1 MKKRHIIKY
10 LFLLSMGAFIFT
22 GCNNLDQMPYDKHTD
37 ETYWQSVEN
46 SELLVNMAYN
56 QMYGA
61 GKMWTDEAL
70 SDNVIQARDDNDPRK
85 IRNGLATPSLGL
97 FASEWK
103 WAYEG
108 IKTCH
113 KYLENVDRVPGMEE
127 NLKATRKAEIRFI
140 RAFLFFRLA
149 YFYGDV
155 PFFTED
161 ITLAQAKTISRTQKS
176 VVLQFVHD
184 ELDEIIDILPSK
196 GAITNKGRI
205 TNAAA
210 VAFQARAYL
219 YENNWPMVEKYTDML
234 INQQGKYGIYE
245 LFGDYESLFQSQNK
259 YNNEVI
265 LDYGYAT
272 TNRTWTEMYARVPMT
287 LGAFLNSCAP
297 IQALVDDYWTING
310 YTISKDPAY
319 NPNSP
324 YTNRDPRL
332 TASVVYD
339 GFKWVDENG
348 NVSTI
353 RTAYG
358 TGTKDSWESV
368 SSNKSVTGYY
378 TRKYFDPQSR
388 KTLKD
393 YAQEN
398 NIIMFR
404 YADVLLMYAEAM
416 LEQNK
421 MNQSVWDATIKKI
434 RSRAGFTAA
443 SALNYPS
450 TLSTT
455 EMRELIHRE
464 RRIELVF
471 EGLRYYDI
479 VRWKEGTKYLNGVV
493 NGAKF
498 ANNNSSYI
506 TLDSRKFNEGKDYLW
521 SVPIEEIVKN
531 PNLKPN
537 NPGYSE

>member
-10 LFLLSMGAFIFT
+10 LFLLSIGAFIFA
-22 GCNNLDQMPYDKHTD
+22 GCNNLEQMPSDKHTD
-37 ETYWQSVEN
+37 ETYWESVEN
-46 SELLVNMAYN
+46 SELLVNMAYS

-61 GKMWTDEAL
+61 DKMWNDEAL
-70 SDNVIQARDDNDPRK
+70 SDNVIQARDDNDQRK

-113 KYLENVDRVPGMEE
+113 KYLENVDRVPGMGET
-127 NLKATRKAEIRFI
+127 LKQTRKAEIRFI
-140 RAFLFFRLA
+140 RAFLFFRMA

-161 ITLAQAKTISRTQKS
+161 ITLAESKTISRTQKS
-176 VVLQFVHD
+176 VVLKFVHD
-184 ELDEIIDILPSK
+184 ELDEIIDLLPSK
-196 GAITNKGRI
+196 NAITDKGRI

-219 YENNWPMVEKYTDML
+219 YENNWAMVEKYTDML
-234 INQQGKYGIYE
+234 INQQSTYGAYE
-245 LFGDYESLFQSQNK
+245 LFSDYESLFHSENK
-259 YNNEVI
+259 YNDEVI

-272 TNRTWTEMYARVPMT
+272 TNRSWSEMYARVPMT
-287 LGAFLNSCAP
+287 QGAFLNSCAP
-297 IQALVDDYWTING
+297 VQSLVDDYLTVNG
-310 YTISKDPAY
+310 YAIGDDPAY
-319 NPNSP
+319 NSNSP

-339 GFKWVDENG
+339 GFEWVDENG
-348 NVSTI
+348 NSTTI

-378 TRKYFDPQSR
+378 IRKYFDPESR

-404 YADVLLMYAEAM
+404 YADILLMYAEAM
-416 LEQNK
+416 FEQNK
-421 MNQSVWDATIKKI
+421 MSQSVWEATIKKI
-434 RSRAGFTAA
+434 RERAEFTTA
-443 SALNYPS
+443 SALSYPS
-450 TLSTT
+450 ALSNTG
-455 EMRELIHRE
+455 MRELIHRE
-464 RRIELVF
+464 RRIELAF

-479 VRWKEGTKYLNGVV
+479 VRWQEGTKYLNGVV
-493 NGAKF
+493 YGAKF
-498 ANNNSSYI
+498 ANNNSSFI
-506 TLDSRKFNEGKDYLW
+506 TLDTRKFNEGKDYLW

>member
-1 MKKRHIIKY
+1 
-10 LFLLSMGAFIFT
+10 
-22 GCNNLDQMPYDKHTD
+22 
-37 ETYWQSVEN
+37 
-46 SELLVNMAYN
+46 
-56 QMYGA
+56 
-61 GKMWTDEAL
+61 
-70 SDNVIQARDDNDPRK
+70 
-85 IRNGLATPSLGL
+85 
-97 FASEWK
+97 
-103 WAYEG
+103 
-108 IKTCH
+108 
-113 KYLENVDRVPGMEE
+113 
-127 NLKATRKAEIRFI
+127 
-140 RAFLFFRLA
+140 
-149 YFYGDV
+149 
-155 PFFTED
+155 
-161 ITLAQAKTISRTQKS
+161 
-176 VVLQFVHD
+176 
-184 ELDEIIDILPSK
+184 
-196 GAITNKGRI
+196 
-205 TNAAA
+205 
-210 VAFQARAYL
+210 
-219 YENNWPMVEKYTDML
+219 MVEKYTDML

-450 TLSTT
+450 TLSTD

>member
-234 INQQGKYGIYE
+234 INQQGK
-245 LFGDYESLFQSQNK
+245 
-259 YNNEVI
+259 
-265 LDYGYAT
+265 
-272 TNRTWTEMYARVPMT
+272 
-287 LGAFLNSCAP
+287 
-297 IQALVDDYWTING
+297 
-310 YTISKDPAY
+310 
-319 NPNSP
+319 
-324 YTNRDPRL
+324 
-332 TASVVYD
+332 
-339 GFKWVDENG
+339 
-348 NVSTI
+348 
-353 RTAYG
+353 
-358 TGTKDSWESV
+358 
-368 SSNKSVTGYY
+368 
-378 TRKYFDPQSR
+378 
-388 KTLKD
+388 
-393 YAQEN
+393 
-398 NIIMFR
+398 
-404 YADVLLMYAEAM
+404 
-416 LEQNK
+416 
-421 MNQSVWDATIKKI
+421 
-434 RSRAGFTAA
+434 
-443 SALNYPS
+443 
-450 TLSTT
+450 
-455 EMRELIHRE
+455 
-464 RRIELVF
+464 
-471 EGLRYYDI
+471 
-479 VRWKEGTKYLNGVV
+479 
-493 NGAKF
+493 
-498 ANNNSSYI
+498 
-506 TLDSRKFNEGKDYLW
+506 
-521 SVPIEEIVKN
+521 
-531 PNLKPN
+531 
-537 NPGYSE
+537 

>member
-1 MKKRHIIKY
+1 MKKRHTIKY
-10 LFLLSMGAFIFT
+10 LFLLSIGAFIFT
-22 GCNNLDQMPYDKHTD
+22 GCNNLEQMPYDKHTD

-56 QMYGA
+56 QMYNSE
-61 GKMWTDEAL
+61 KMWTDEAL
-70 SDNVIQARDDNDPRK
+70 TDNVIQARDDNDPRK
-85 IRNGLATPSLGL
+85 IRNGMATPSLGL

-113 KYLENVDRVPGMEE
+113 KYLENIDRVPEMNE

-184 ELDEIIDILPSK
+184 ELDEIRDILPSK

-272 TNRTWTEMYARVPMT
+272 TIRAWTEMYARVPMT

-297 IQALVDDYWTING
+297 TQALVDDYWTING
-310 YTISKDPAY
+310 YAISKDPAY
-319 NPNSP
+319 NPSSP

-378 TRKYFDPQSR
+378 TRKYFDPHSR

-434 RSRAGFTAA
+434 RTRAGFTAA

-450 TLSTT
+450 TLSTD

>member
-1 MKKRHIIKY
+1 MALCIGS
-10 LFLLSMGAFIFT
+10 LLLAA
-22 GCNNLDQMPYDKHTD
+22 CNDLDQSPSDKHTD
-37 ETYWQSVEN
+37 DTYWQSADN
-46 SELLVNMAYN
+46 SELLVNMAYS

-61 GKMWTDEAL
+61 SKLWNDEAL

-113 KYLENVDRVPGMEE
+113 KYLENIDRVPDMSTS
-127 NLKATRKAEIRFI
+127 LRDTRKAEIRFI

-149 YFYGDV
+149 YFYGDI
-155 PFFTED
+155 PFFTQD
-161 ITLAQAKTISRTQKS
+161 ISLSEAKVISRTPKAT
-176 VVLQFVHD
+176 VLTFVHD
-184 ELDEIIDILPSK
+184 ELDDIIKLLPTK
-196 GAITNKGRI
+196 DGATNKGRI

-219 YENNWPMVEKYTDML
+219 YENNWAMVEKYTSML
-234 INQQGKYGIYE
+234 INEQGTYGTYD
-245 LFGDYESLFQSQNK
+245 LFADYETLFRSENK
-259 YNNEVI
+259 YNKEVI

-272 TNRTWTEMYARVPMT
+272 ANRSWAEMYSRVPMT
-287 LGAFLNSCAP
+287 QGAFLNSCAP
-297 IQALVDDYWTING
+297 VQELVDDYLTVNG

-319 NPNSP
+319 SAEFP
-324 YTNRDPRL
+324 YVNRDPRF

-339 GFKWVDENG
+339 GFKWIDQNG
-348 NVSTI
+348 TVSTI

-358 TGTKDSWESV
+358 TGTKDSWEGV
-368 SSNKSVTGYY
+368 TSNKSVTGYY
-378 TRKYFDPQSR
+378 IRKYYDLASR
-388 KTLKD
+388 KILSD

-416 LEQNK
+416 FEQNK
-421 MNQSVWDATIKKI
+421 MSQSVWNETIRKI
-434 RSRAGFTAA
+434 RERAGFTAA
-443 SALNYPS
+443 SALTYPS

-464 RRIELVF
+464 RRTELVF

-479 VRWKEGTKYLNGVV
+479 VRWKEGTKYLNGTVH
-493 NGAKF
+493 GAKF
-498 ANNNSSYI
+498 ANNNTAFIS
-506 TLDSRKFNEGKDYLW
+506 LDGRKFNEGKDYLW
-521 SVPIEEIVKN
+521 SVPLEEIVKN

-537 NPGYSE
+537 NSGYSE

>member
-1 MKKRHIIKY
+1 MALCIGS
-10 LFLLSMGAFIFT
+10 LLLAA
-22 GCNNLDQMPYDKHTD
+22 CNDLDQSPSDKHTD
-37 ETYWQSVEN
+37 DTYWQSADN
-46 SELLVNMAYN
+46 SELLVNMAYS

-61 GKMWTDEAL
+61 SKLWNDEAL

-113 KYLENVDRVPGMEE
+113 KYLENIDRVPDMSTS
-127 NLKATRKAEIRFI
+127 LRDTRKAEIRFI

-149 YFYGDV
+149 YFYGDI
-155 PFFTED
+155 PFFTQD
-161 ITLAQAKTISRTQKS
+161 ISLSEAKVISRTPKAT
-176 VVLQFVHD
+176 VLTFVHD
-184 ELDEIIDILPSK
+184 ELDDIIKLLPTK
-196 GAITNKGRI
+196 DGATNKGRI

-219 YENNWPMVEKYTDML
+219 YENNWAMVEKYTSML
-234 INQQGKYGIYE
+234 INEQGTYGTYD
-245 LFGDYESLFQSQNK
+245 LFADYETLFRSENK
-259 YNNEVI
+259 YNKEVI

-272 TNRTWTEMYARVPMT
+272 ANRSWAEMYSRVPMT
-287 LGAFLNSCAP
+287 QGAFLNSCAP
-297 IQALVDDYWTING
+297 VQELVDDYLTVNG

-319 NPNSP
+319 SAEFP
-324 YTNRDPRL
+324 YVNRDPRF

-339 GFKWVDENG
+339 GFKWVDQNG
-348 NVSTI
+348 TVSTI

-358 TGTKDSWESV
+358 TGTKDSWEGV
-368 SSNKSVTGYY
+368 TSNKSVTGYY
-378 TRKYFDPQSR
+378 IRKYYDPASR
-388 KTLKD
+388 KILSD

-404 YADVLLMYAEAM
+404 YADVLLMYTEAM
-416 LEQNK
+416 FEQNK
-421 MNQSVWDATIKKI
+421 MSQSVWNETIRKI
-434 RSRAGFTAA
+434 RERAGFTAA
-443 SALNYPS
+443 SALTYPS

-464 RRIELVF
+464 RRTELVF

-479 VRWKEGTKYLNGVV
+479 VRWKEGTKYLNGTVH
-493 NGAKF
+493 GAKF
-498 ANNNSSYI
+498 ANNNTAFIS
-506 TLDSRKFNEGKDYLW
+506 LDGRKFNEGKDYLW
-521 SVPIEEIVKN
+521 SVPLEEIVKN

-537 NPGYSE
+537 NSGYSE